1 MTMLENKPGIA
12 LHGGGIF
19 KRYADGTEAVRGIDL
34 GVERGEAISILG
46 PNGAGKTTFLRML
59 TTELKPTA
67 GLVNIFGIDAIADP
81 KKAKTKIGV
90 TPQEAGVFETLRTR
104 EHLELFGRLKGL
116 AKSEAVAQSERIL
129 DDLGLSENAKKRVGD
144 LSGGQRRRLLIGL
157 ALIGEPPLLILDEP
171 TTGLDPVSRRQVWD
185 LLKKIVAGGT
195 TLIFSTHYMEE
206 AEQLSDRIALID
218 AGKIVA
224 LGTLPELQSRFP
236 LRYRLKF
243 TGDAVVRNTKTLFFE
258 KFEEVQTFIEEAAP
272 VEYQI
277 STSSLEDVYFSI
289 VGEELSSNG
298 NGDGRLG
305 K

>member
-1 MTMLENKPGIA
+1 MLEDKPSVA
-12 LHGGGIF
+12 LHAGSIV

-34 GVERGEAISILG
+34 TVAGGEAISILG

-67 GLVNIFGIDAIADP
+67 GEVNIFGTDAIADP
-81 KKAKTKIGV
+81 RKAKTKIGV
-90 TPQEAGVFETLRTR
+90 TPQEAGVFETLKGN

-116 AKSEAVAQSERIL
+116 AKNEARSQSERIL
-129 DDLGLSENAKKRVGD
+129 ADLGLSESAKKRVGD

-157 ALIGEPPLLILDEP
+157 ALMGNPPLLILDEP

-185 LLKKIVAGGT
+185 LLKRIVAGGT

-243 TGDAVVRNTKTLFFE
+243 TGDAAVAGTKTLFFE
-258 KFEEVQTFIEEAAP
+258 KFEEVQSFIENTAP

-289 VGEELSSNG
+289 VGVELNSNG
-298 NGDGRLG
+298 NGDGRVS